1 MKIFLIGYMGV
12 GKSTIG
18 KKLAAALHL
27 PFIDLDAQIETHA
40 GMKISEIF
48 SQKGEAHFREM
59 ESRLLA
65 QHADSEH
72 EMVLSSGGGTPCHGK
87 NIDLMLRSGVVVWL
101 QLSPKIIAA
110 RLGQGQQLR
119 PLLSHL
125 SGEELPTYIE
135 IHLKSREPFYA
146 KAHLSAD
153 THNLNSEKFAGLI
166 EKIRAYSR

>member
-1 MKIFLIGYMGV
+1 MKVFLIGYMGV

-18 KKLAAALHL
+18 KKLATTLQL
-27 PFIDLDAQIETHA
+27 PFIDLDAKIEAQA
-40 GMKISEIF
+40 GMKIPEIF
-48 SQKGEAHFREM
+48 SQKGEPHFREM
-59 ESRLLA
+59 ETKSLA
-65 QHADSEH
+65 HYARSIEG
-72 EMVLSSGGGTPCHGK
+72 MVLSTGGGTPCHGK
-87 NIDLMLRSGVVVWL
+87 NMDLMLEAGMVIWL

-146 KAHLSAD
+146 KAHLSVD
-153 THNLNSEKFAGLI
+153 THNLNSEKFARLI
-166 EKIRAYSR
+166 TEIRDYSR